1 MKLSPLITLYGV
13 LTACFLL
20 LFCFAELPFMEP
32 DSGNHFRRA
41 FQIAHGQL
49 IGKKVSA
56 TSSGG
61 EGLVSLEEDQAA
73 YFPGFFDRHWKVP
86 ESAHVKAQTDTIR
99 GPTEYSQ
106 FPNTV
111 IYEPIFYLPDAV
123 AINIS
128 RIFDFSLLNTMHL
141 MRVLTAVTSFIIT
154 LIALM
159 IIPMNRRF
167 LLLFVVSVPEVL
179 LSYASISYDALLI
192 AFSVLASAAICKA
205 YEAET
210 YETKRAGLILF
221 FAVTSIIVAS
231 KPPYVSLLLF
241 PILTTPLLALPFRKI
256 LSWTALSL
264 IPTIFWGAIGIR
276 PVITPSWVGR
286 SDVSGQIA
294 YLLHHPLEIFSITY
308 NTVTRHGAAML
319 AQSIGTIR
327 WSGAWLPIFYYVIV
341 GAAFLLLL
349 IAFIALIVRSR
360 GKRVPLILMFLNFP
374 LCAFLVSLSIYLT
387 WDAVGDDNIWGIN
400 GRYFTAIMMFV
411 PILFF
416 LNGEFSPYL
425 KRAEKIVTYVFLP
438 VSLVITLWTL
448 VSLNFALPV

>member
-1 MKLSPLITLYGV
+1 MKLSPQITLYGV

-49 IGKKVSA
+49 IGKKVSPV
-56 TSSGG
+56 SSGG
-61 EGLVSLEEDQAA
+61 ESLKNFEEDQAA

-86 ESAHVKAQTDTIR
+86 AGAHVKAQKDTIN

-106 FPNTV
+106 FSNTV

-123 AINIS
+123 AINIA
-128 RIFDFSLLNTMHL
+128 RIFDFSVFDTMHL
-141 MRVLTAVTSFIIT
+141 MRVLTAITSFIIT

-159 IIPMNRRF
+159 IVPANRRF
-167 LLLFVVSVPEVL
+167 LLLFVVSIPEVL

-192 AFSVLASAAICKA
+192 AFSVLASAALCKA

-221 FAVTSIIVAS
+221 FAVSSIIVAS
-231 KPPYVSLLLF
+231 KPPYVSILLF
-241 PILTTPLLALPFRKI
+241 PVLTTPLLALPFRKI
-256 LSWTALSL
+256 LGWTALSFL
-264 IPTIFWGAIGIR
+264 PTIFWGAIGIR
-276 PVITPSWVGR
+276 PVITPTWVGR
-286 SDVSGQIA
+286 SDVTGQIA
-294 YLLHHPLEIFSITY
+294 YLLHHPFQIFSITY
-308 NTVTRHGAAML
+308 NTVTRHGAALL

-327 WSGAWLPIFYYVIV
+327 WYGAWLPISYYIFV
-341 GAAFLLLL
+341 GIAFLLLL
-349 IAFIALIVRSR
+349 IAFVALIVRSR
-360 GKRVPLILMFLNFP
+360 GRRVPLILMFLNFP

-387 WDAVGDDNIWGIN
+387 WDGVGDDNIWGIN
-400 GRYFTAIMMFV
+400 GRYFTAIMVFV

-416 LNGEFSPYL
+416 LNGEFSAYL
-425 KRAEKIVTYVFLP
+425 KRAEKIVTYIFLP
-438 VSLVITLWTL
+438 VSLLITLWTL
-448 VSLNFALPV
+448 VSLNYALPI